1 MITRLKQRFFDLFKI
16 KKGRR
21 RTTHSVSVALDIGD
35 FSIKALKAF
44 VDEKGRIIP
53 ISWWIGELEDREKGI
68 SRIIK
73 ICAEKIDYR
82 GEVLVTA
89 IGGESVIIRSIDLP
103 YMTDEELRDSIKWE
117 AKKHIPIDIS
127 NAVVDYQLMRRDPV
141 TGNLHVILVAVPNEI
156 FESHYNMMS
165 RAGFPPD
172 IVDVE
177 PLALMN
183 SVLLSQDYAEIED
196 IVLIDIGRS
205 FASFSIFSHDQIY
218 LVRPISITGK
228 RIEEKLLEVKF
239 ANVDEIRGIMKG
251 IFKREES
258 QGEKLRRALEDE
270 VRMLENEIRQNVIYY
285 ESRRGRVLSKI
296 LLAGG
301 LTNFFELS
309 GIQDSLSRRLDLE
322 VEIYDPFK
330 NLRKE
335 GFDVK
340 LTEKE
345 GPLFAL
351 AWGLVSR
358 GFRIAKDV

>member
-1 MITRLKQRFFDLFKI
+1 MITGLKQKFYDLFRI

-21 RTTHSVSVALDIGD
+21 QTTQKVSVAFDIGD
-35 FSIKALKAF
+35 FSIKALKASI
-44 VDEKGRIIP
+44 DEKGRIIP
-53 ISWWIGELEDREKGI
+53 ISWWVTELEDRGEGI
-68 SRIIK
+68 SKIIK

-127 NAVVDYQLMRRDPV
+127 DAVIDYQLVRRDPV
-141 TGNLHVILVAVPNEI
+141 TGNLHVILVAVPNEV
-156 FESHYNMMS
+156 FDSHYNMMS

-183 SVLLSQDYAEIED
+183 SILLSPDYAEKED

-228 RIEEKLLEVKF
+228 RIEEKLLDVKF
-239 ANVDEIRGIMKG
+239 VNVDEIKGILKG
-251 IFKREES
+251 IFEWEES
-258 QGEKLRRALEDE
+258 QREKLRRALEDE
-270 VRMLENEIRQNVIYY
+270 VRILENEIRQNVIYY

-296 LLAGG
+296 LLTGG
-301 LTNFFELS
+301 LTSFFELS
-309 GIQDSLSRRLDLE
+309 GIQDSLSRRLE
-322 VEIYDPFK
+322 IEIEIYDPFK
-330 NLRKE
+330 SLRKE
-335 GFDVK
+335 GIDVK

-351 AWGLVSR
+351 AWGLVQR
-358 GFRIAKDV
+358 GFRLVKDV